1 MIIRPVSMERRVSMK
16 VNLDPQPKFMINAFL
31 VMFIIHTSQ
40 TGVGIAGLPRIVF
53 MEAGRD
59 AWISVLLSGLSISLV
74 LFIMVA
80 ILKSYESADLYGIH
94 RDVYGKWLSVFFN
107 CVYVVYLLCV
117 TFIIMMNYIE
127 MVQAWIFPK
136 IQPWLV
142 MGLLL
147 ILLAYG
153 VSGGFRV
160 VAGICFLGFIFAFWL
175 VFMIYTPVKFMSF
188 NHLLPVMTASPDELM
203 KGIYKSSFSMVGFE
217 LLFVYYPY
225 IKEKKKVLKFA
236 LIGSGYTTILFT
248 VLTVVSIGFFSQE
261 TLMKT
266 IWPILS
272 MFKILRI
279 PNLERFEFIAVSF
292 WMLII
297 LPNICT
303 YFWSA
308 IRGMKRTFNVSHKK
322 SIIIFCLAIW
332 LISIFLENR
341 VLINTITDRIA
352 TGSFVLAFIYP
363 FILFALVKIRMRLT
377 KRRSRS

>member
-1 MIIRPVSMERRVSMK
+1 MT
-16 VNLDPQPKFMINAFL
+16 VNLNPQPKSMINAFL
-31 VMFIIHTSQ
+31 VMFIIHTAQ
-40 TGVGIAGLPRIVF
+40 TGVGIAGLPRVVF
-53 MEAGRD
+53 MEANRD
-59 AWISVLLSGLSISLV
+59 AWICVFLSGLTISLV
-74 LFIMVA
+74 LFVMVT

-94 RDVYGKWLSVFFN
+94 KDVYGKWLSVLFN
-107 CVYVVYLLCV
+107 CIYIVYLLCV

-175 VFMIYTPVKFMSF
+175 VFMIYTPIKFMSF
-188 NHLLPVMTASPDELM
+188 DHLLPVMTASTDELM

-225 IKEKKKVLKFA
+225 IKEKQKVLKYA

-248 VLTVVSIGFFSQE
+248 VLTVVSIGFFSHE

-266 IWPILS
+266 IWPVLS

-297 LPNICT
+297 LPNICV

-308 IRGMKRTFNVSHKK
+308 VRGMKRTFNLSHKK
-322 SIIIFCLAIW
+322 TILIFSLMIW
-332 LISIFLENR
+332 GVSIFLENR
-341 VLINTITDRIA
+341 TLINTITDRIA
-352 TGSFVLAFIYP
+352 TGSFILSFVYP
-363 FILFALVKIRMRLT
+363 FILLILVKFRTKLI
-377 KRRSRS
+377 KRRNDS

>member
-1 MIIRPVSMERRVSMK
+1 MT
-16 VNLDPQPKFMINAFL
+16 VNLNPQPKSMINAFL
-31 VMFIIHTSQ
+31 VMFIIHTAQ
-40 TGVGIAGLPRIVF
+40 TGVGIAGLPRVVF
-53 MEAGRD
+53 MEANRD
-59 AWISVLLSGLSISLV
+59 AWICVFLSGLTISLV
-74 LFIMVA
+74 LFVMVA
-80 ILKSYESADLYGIH
+80 ILNSYDSADLYGIH
-94 RDVYGKWLSVFFN
+94 KDVYGKWLSVLFN
-107 CVYVVYLLCV
+107 CIYIVYLLCV

-175 VFMIYTPVKFMSF
+175 VFMIYTPIKFMSI
-188 NHLLPVMTASPDELM
+188 NHLLPIMTGSPDELM

-217 LLFVYYPY
+217 LLFLYYPY
-225 IKEKKKVLKFA
+225 IKEKQKVLKYA

-266 IWPILS
+266 IWPVLS

-297 LPNICT
+297 LPNICV

-308 IRGMKRTFNVSHKK
+308 VRGMKRTFNLSHKK
-322 SIIIFCLAIW
+322 TILIFSLMIW
-332 LISIFLENR
+332 GVSIFLENR
-341 VLINTITDRIA
+341 ALINTITDRIA
-352 TGSFVLAFIYP
+352 TGSFILSFIYP
-363 FILFALVKIRMRLT
+363 FILFILVKFRTKLM
-377 KRRSRS
+377 KRRSDS